1 MYSKKEELPRLVR
14 NGSWPIDE
22 KDLINGH
29 SATYGWAWVQI
40 DNGDMVLRSKY
51 NEDDITKSDW
61 SKGIKASSDPLASC
75 YASRINRPEVIRVMS
90 RSMDSWPVD
99 KNKKPSFSMH
109 GWGWI
114 WTGKEMVFRS
124 RGDDPDIKKEDWFNA
139 KSKLKLVARSGGH
152 FYE

>member
-1 MYSKKEELPRLVR
+1 MTGFQEELSRLIR
-14 NGSWPIDE
+14 NRSWPIDE

-29 SATYGWAWVQI
+29 LASYGWAWVQI

-51 NEDDITKSDW
+51 NEGDITKKEW
-61 SKGIKASSDPLASC
+61 AKGIRAQRGADR
-75 YASRINRPEVIRVMS
+75 YASRVDRQEVIRVMS
-90 RSMDSWPVD
+90 HSIDDWPIE
-99 KNKKPSFSMH
+99 KNKKHSFGMH

-114 WTGKEMVFRS
+114 WTGKEMLFRS
-124 RGDDPDIKKEDWFNA
+124 RGDDPDIKKDDWFNA